1 MNIQKIFS
9 CVTLSQTNQK
19 YIITFYVVTNKFL
32 NYYKVV
38 IKMKKNV
45 GSADKMIRI
54 VLGVVIAA
62 LGIYFKSLWGLVAIV
77 PLATAFMNSCPAY
90 SLLGMSS
97 DKKVKVEKLS

>member
-1 MNIQKIFS
+1 
-9 CVTLSQTNQK
+9 
-19 YIITFYVVTNKFL
+19 
-32 NYYKVV
+32 
-38 IKMKKNV
+38 MKKNV

-90 SLLGMSS
+90 SLLGISS